1 MEKMNFEQ
9 IMDVLK
15 DKIESID
22 SFAFEDYDVEELGL
36 GEIKEVDQVGG
47 EGEGDHWHSV
57 KHFVDHDIYIY
68 VRGSYS
74 SYNGTD
80 FWDEWGACSEVR
92 PQEKTITVYC

>member
-1 MEKMNFEQ
+1 MNFEQ

-15 DKIESID
+15 DKIENVEK
-22 SFAFEDYDVEELGL
+22 FAFEEYDKIALDL
-36 GEIKEVDQVGG
+36 GEVKEVEQVGG

-57 KHFVDHDIYIY
+57 KYFTDHDIYIY

-80 FWDEWGACSEVR
+80 FWDEWDACSEVK